1 MVTDGSY
8 ACGEYSIMYR
18 VVKILHCTPETNVI
32 LYVNYTAIHTHTHKR
47 GPMQM
52 FKSSAEIGYKLVKPN
67 L

>member
-1 MVTDGSY
+1 MVGTLMV
-8 ACGEYSIMYR
+8 SITCR
-18 VVKILHCTPETNVI
+18 LVKSLCYTPETNVI